1 MKNPDELKNEY
12 DNGQRL
18 DMEKYILVILFL
30 IEQRWTYT
38 INKEFQKD
46 NITTKQW
53 LMLIVLGNAFEHAPS
68 MQEVADAMSITHQ
81 NVKQLAVRLEAEG
94 FIKIERDEKNKR
106 ILRLKVT
113 EKSEEYWN
121 EKAKDHTKSIKSYFK
136 DLDDNEIVS
145 LFHIMGKLEKLSGEM
160 YQETKKI
167 KS

>member
-1 MKNPDELKNEY
+1 MKNPDELKNEH

-30 IEQRWTYT
+30 IQQRWTYT
-38 INKEFQKD
+38 INKEFQRD

-68 MQEVADAMSITHQ
+68 MQEVANAMSITHQ
-81 NVKQLAVRLEAEG
+81 NVKQLAVRLESEG
-94 FIKIERDEKNKR
+94 FITIERDEKNKR

-121 EKAKDHTKSIKSYFK
+121 ERAEDHAKSIRSYFK
-136 DLDDNEIVS
+136 DLDDDEIVS

-160 YQETKKI
+160 YKETKKI